1 MDSANQAKVQEMRKI
16 YEDLKQNLSQY
27 SSQYEGQIRN
37 NKDAR
42 AKFVSICNKIGI
54 DPIVSKRSMWGM
66 LGDFYNQISIQI
78 LRICEKTKDTNGG
91 LIKIDDLLLIFNK
104 TYPGNQID
112 RNDVIKAV

>member
-91 LIKIDDLLLIFNK
+91 LIKIDDLLLIFNRSEERRVGK
-104 TYPGNQID
+104 EC
-112 RNDVIKAV
+112 